1 MPVWILWSGI
11 AIAVILF
18 AVGLAVTL
26 RSERSLVDRRLE
38 GYLAEKEVKLEQAEL
53 ARGKKSVLTDW
64 LNERVATTNYGDNIS
79 RELARADIKL
89 KSGEYIILMMFSS
102 IFMALFSF
110 FFFDGSWLF
119 AIFGLIFGLFIP
131 RFFVGFRQAK
141 RLQKFNDQLPDML
154 NLMVN
159 GLRTGFSALQAME
172 AVSRELPSPISDEF
186 RRVVQ
191 EMQLGV
197 SMETAL
203 ENLQRRIASE
213 DLDLAITA
221 INIQREV
228 GGNLAE
234 ILDTISH
241 TVRERIRIQGEMRA
255 ITAQVKYSGRF
266 LALMPVALGLALWG
280 LNREYMM
287 EFFQEPVLCGY
298 LMLGV
303 SGIMLVIGYFV
314 LDKVGTVE
322 I

>member
-1 MPVWILWSGI
+1 
-11 AIAVILF
+11 
-18 AVGLAVTL
+18 
-26 RSERSLVDRRLE
+26 
-38 GYLAEKEVKLEQAEL
+38 
-53 ARGKKSVLTDW
+53 
-64 LNERVATTNYGDNIS
+64 
-79 RELARADIKL
+79 
-89 KSGEYIILMMFSS
+89 
-102 IFMALFSF
+102 
-110 FFFDGSWLF
+110 
-119 AIFGLIFGLFIP
+119 
-131 RFFVGFRQAK
+131 
-141 RLQKFNDQLPDML
+141 
-154 NLMVN
+154 MVN

-213 DLDLAITA
+213 DLDLALTA

-266 LALMPVALGLALWG
+266 LALMPVGLGLALWG
-280 LNREYMM
+280 LNREYMQ
-287 EFFQEPVLCGY
+287 ELFQPPVLCGY

-303 SGIMLVIGYFV
+303 AGLMLVIGYFV
-314 LDKVGTVE
+314 LDKMSTVE

>member
-1 MPVWILWSGI
+1 MPIWILWSGVAV
-11 AIAVILF
+11 AIILF
-18 AVGLAVTL
+18 IVGLVVTL
-26 RSERSLVDRRLE
+26 RSERSLVDKRLE
-38 GYLAEKEVKLEQAEL
+38 GYLAEKQVSLEQAEHIKTKNS
-53 ARGKKSVLTDW
+53 ALTNW
-64 LNERVATTNYGDNIS
+64 LNDRVASTNYGDNIS
-79 RELARADIKL
+79 RELARADLKL
-89 KSGEYIILMMFSS
+89 KSGEYIMLMAIASV
-102 IFMALFSF
+102 FMGLFSF
-110 FFFDGSWLF
+110 FFFDGSWFF
-119 AIFGLIFGLFIP
+119 AFLGLIFGLFIP
-131 RFFVGFRQAK
+131 RFFVGYQQNK
-141 RLQKFNDQLPDML
+141 RLAKFSDQLPDML

-203 ENLQRRIASE
+203 DNLQRRMASE

-266 LALMPVALGLALWG
+266 LALMPVGLGLALWG

-287 EFFQEPVLCGY
+287 EFFQQPVLCGY

-303 SGIMLVIGYFV
+303 AGIMLVIGYFV